1 MKKVAFAIQKGGTGK
16 TTLSGNVAFYSG
28 KSRKTVLVDCDPQ
41 GNSSS
46 WFITGSPQYEL
57 SDVLKGDVEAARAL
71 FQISENFYILPTFG
85 LNGTLKQYAE
95 TQLND
100 EPFIFEDLCNELE
113 KLSFK
118 VAIFDLS
125 PGMSR
130 LEKCVLLAMDEVI
143 TPLTPEFFSID
154 GISIFNNEL
163 KKINKAYRRNVQH
176 KKVVAN
182 NINRSFKRHNVYYKQ
197 FRKLDYDL
205 FTIGQD
211 SKLAE
216 AQIYNQSIFDYFP
229 ESKTIPEIEKLTAA
243 IVEA

>member
-1 MKKVAFAIQKGGTGK
+1 MKKVAFHIQKGGTGK
-16 TTLSGNVAFYSG
+16 TTLSGNIAFHSG
-28 KSRKTVLVDCDPQ
+28 QSRKTALIDCDPQ

-46 WFITGSPQYEL
+46 WFITDSPQYEL
-57 SDVLKGDVEAARAL
+57 SDVLKGDVEVVRVL
-71 FQISENFYILPTFG
+71 FRISENFYILPTFG

-100 EPFIFEDLCNELE
+100 EPFIFEDLCGELE
-113 KLSFK
+113 KLGFE

-125 PGMSR
+125 PGMSK

-163 KKINKAYRRNVQH
+163 KKINKAYRKNVKH
-176 KKVVAN
+176 KKIIAN
-182 NINRSFKRHNVYYKQ
+182 SINRSFKRHNVYYNQ
-197 FRKLDYDL
+197 FKALDYEL
-205 FTIGQD
+205 FTVPQD
-211 SKLAE
+211 AKLAE

-229 ESKTIPEIEKLTAA
+229 ESKTIPEIEKIAKA
-243 IVEA
+243 ILEV

>member
-16 TTLSGNVAFYSG
+16 TTLSGNVAFHSG
-28 KSRKTVLVDCDPQ
+28 QSRKTVLIDCDPQ

-57 SDVLKGDVEAARAL
+57 SDVLKGNAAAADAL
-71 FQISENFYILPTFG
+71 VKISENFYILPTFG

-229 ESKTIPEIEKLTAA
+229 ESKTISEIKKLTAA

>member
-1 MKKVAFAIQKGGTGK
+1 M
-16 TTLSGNVAFYSG
+16 
-28 KSRKTVLVDCDPQ
+28 
-41 GNSSS
+41 
-46 WFITGSPQYEL
+46 
-57 SDVLKGDVEAARAL
+57 
-71 FQISENFYILPTFG
+71 PTFG
-85 LNGTLKQYAE
+85 LNGNLKQYAE

-100 EPFIFEDLCNELE
+100 EPFIFEDLCAELE
-113 KLSFK
+113 KISFE

-154 GISIFNNEL
+154 GITIFNNEL

-182 NINRSFKRHNVYYKQ
+182 NINKSFKRHNIYYNQ
-197 FRKLDYDL
+197 FKNLDYEL

-216 AQIYNQSIFDYFP
+216 AQIYNQSIFDYYP
-229 ESKTIPEIEKLTAA
+229 ESKTIPEIEKLTEA
-243 IVEA
+243 IVRA

>member
-1 MKKVAFAIQKGGTGK
+1 MKKVAFHIQKGGTGK
-16 TTLSGNVAFYSG
+16 TTISGNVAFHSG
-28 KSRKTVLVDCDPQ
+28 KSRKTALIDCDPQ

-46 WFITGSPQYEL
+46 WFITKDPQYEL
-57 SDVLKGDVEAARAL
+57 TEVLKGKISAREAL
-71 FQISENFYILPTFG
+71 TKITNNFYVLPTFG
-85 LNGTLKQYAE
+85 LNGNLKQYAE

-100 EPFIFEDLCNELE
+100 EPFIFEDLCAELE
-113 KLSFK
+113 KISFE

-154 GISIFNNEL
+154 GITIFNNEL

-182 NINRSFKRHNVYYKQ
+182 NINKSFKRHNIYYNQ
-197 FRKLDYDL
+197 FKNLDYEL

-216 AQIYNQSIFDYFP
+216 AQIYNQSIFDYYP
-229 ESKTIPEIEKLTAA
+229 ESKTIPEIEKLTEA
-243 IVEA
+243 IVRA

>member
-1 MKKVAFAIQKGGTGK
+1 MKKVAFHIQKGGTGK
-16 TTLSGNVAFYSG
+16 TTLSGNVAYHSG
-28 KSRKTVLVDCDPQ
+28 KSRKTVLIDCDPQ

-46 WFITGSPQYEL
+46 WFITETPQYEL
-57 SDVLKGDVEAARAL
+57 QDVLKGTVAALEAL
-71 FQISENFYILPTFG
+71 VKIKDDFYVLPTFG
-85 LNGTLKQYAE
+85 LNGALKQYAE

-100 EPFIFEDLCNELE
+100 EPFIFEDLCAELE
-113 KLSFK
+113 KIDFE

-163 KKINKAYRRNVQH
+163 KKINKAYRKNVQH

-182 NINRSFKRHNVYYKQ
+182 NINRSFKRHNVYYNQ
-197 FRKLDYDL
+197 FQKLDYEL
-205 FTIGQD
+205 FTVPQD
-211 SKLAE
+211 AKIAE
-216 AQIYNQSIFDYFP
+216 AQIYNKSIFDYYP
-229 ESKTIPEIEKLTAA
+229 ESKTIPEIKKLTAA
-243 IVEA
+243 IVGA